1 MFNGIFT
8 IKREIHHINT
18 TMEVHQEVSEM
29 NVPFLP
35 PSLPPYLP
43 PSFPIHPSLPFYST
57 SLSPPYLP
65 PSFPI
70 HPSLPFYS
78 TSLSP
83 SLLTSLLSH
92 PSFPIQ
98 PSLPFYS
105 TSHSA
110 YLSSHVAFLP
120 SLLPLCFST
129 FLSFHS
135 FLSFLPSLAFSFPSS
150 PLSSSP
156 ALLPSFLSYSLHLTL
171 NIFLPFP
178 PSHPSHLPSCSSP
191 FLFSFLLCL
200 YSIPLSK
207 TLLPPS
213 LSPSSI
219 SFLSLFL
226 PPFHPLLLSC
236 SSSLLTFFCSFY
248 FPTRLFPLQL
258 L

>member
-1 MFNGIFT
+1 
-8 IKREIHHINT
+8 
-18 TMEVHQEVSEM
+18 MEVHQEVSEM

-43 PSFPIHPSLPFYST
+43 PTFPIHPSLPF
-57 SLSPPYLP
+57 
-65 PSFPI
+65 
-70 HPSLPFYS
+70 
-78 TSLSP
+78 SLSP

-120 SLLPLCFST
+120 SLLPLSFST
-129 FLSFHS
+129 FLSLHS

-171 NIFLPFP
+171 YIFLPFP

-191 FLFSFLLCL
+191 FLFFFLLCL

-219 SFLSLFL
+219 KLIY
-226 PPFHPLLLSC
+226 
-236 SSSLLTFFCSFY
+236 LTVS
-248 FPTRLFPLQL
+248 TVSMNT
-258 L
+258 

>member
-18 TMEVHQEVSEM
+18 TMEVHQEVSKM

-35 PSLPPYLP
+35 PSL
-43 PSFPIHPSLPFYST
+43 
-57 SLSPPYLP
+57 PPYLP

-105 TSHSA
+105 ASHSA

-129 FLSFHS
+129 FLSLHS
-135 FLSFLPSLAFSFPSS
+135 FLYFLPSLAFSFPSS
-150 PLSSSP
+150 PLSFSP
-156 ALLPSFLSYSLHLTL
+156 ALLPSFLSYTLHLTL
-171 NIFLPFP
+171 YIFLPFP

-191 FLFSFLLCL
+191 FLFSFLLFL

-219 SFLSLFL
+219 ALLSLFL

-236 SSSLLTFFCSFY
+236 SSSLLALFGSFY
-248 FPTRLFPLQL
+248 SPTGLFPLQL